1 MIADGPS
8 CVRSARAL
16 DSPHLSRRAFGFAG
30 SVFFCGE
37 TASGDA
43 PSLQRLRRA
52 PVPRLRWSSLAARA
66 LTILVP
72 AALLVALGWADGVY
86 HPRAWGALLVA
97 AGVVLAAAALLG
109 GEVELDRRRAVFAGG
124 LVALAA
130 WSLVSRGWALAPD
143 GAVLEAERTLAYAG
157 LGGAALIAVPRRRL
171 DELLVGVLSG
181 VGIVSA
187 GGLVRHALGAA
198 AVERLELPIGYAN
211 AAGIVACVA
220 ILLGLGL
227 CVEGPAARRALG
239 AAVCPPA
246 AVVLLLSLSRGAM
259 LAGALG
265 GVLLLA
271 TSRAS
276 GGWRRAAPVALASLV
291 AALLVEWAEP
301 FAAPGRSSGEVAWL
315 VVVGALATAAAAAAV
330 LQPGEGAALLRG
342 RTAATVAGA
351 ARLAAVVAL
360 GVAGVLAVRDDRS
373 TPAALQGAS
382 ARLLSSSTS
391 YRSDYWAVAVGAVR
405 DRPLLGL
412 GAGGFER
419 RWLRER
425 DAPLF
430 VRDAHNVYLETLA
443 ELGPLGLAVL
453 LAVLLVPLA
462 GARAVAASAAG
473 RAALAAYAA
482 LLAHAALDW
491 DWELPVVA
499 LCTLLLAVVLLG
511 FGRETAPTRPGALVR
526 GGVVAAAAALVAV
539 GVDVR
544 LAADA
549 TARANAALDR
559 GDALRAAKGAREVRR
574 LTPWAAEPW
583 RLLGEAEV
591 AAGRLE
597 SGRAHLR
604 RATREDPDAAG
615 AWLALAFATDG
626 AERRAALRR
635 VRGLDPLAPEL
646 GVFGADDPSKG

>member
-1 MIADGPS
+1 M
-8 CVRSARAL
+8 
-16 DSPHLSRRAFGFAG
+16 
-30 SVFFCGE
+30 
-37 TASGDA
+37 
-43 PSLQRLRRA
+43 
-52 PVPRLRWSSLAARA
+52 PRLRWSSLAARA

-72 AALLVALGWADGVY
+72 AALLVALGWADGGY
-86 HPRAWGALLVA
+86 YPRAWGALLVA

-130 WSLVSRGWALAPD
+130 WSLVSRAWAVAPD

-157 LGGAALIAVPRRRL
+157 LAGAALLAVPRRRL
-171 DELLVGVLSG
+171 DELLVGVLAG
-181 VGIVSA
+181 VGVVSA
-187 GGLVRHALGAA
+187 GGLVRYALGAA

-227 CVEGPAARRALG
+227 RRGPAARRALG

-330 LQPGEGAALLRG
+330 LQPGR
-342 RTAATVAGA
+342 
-351 ARLAAVVAL
+351 AR
-360 GVAGVLAVRDDRS
+360 RS
-373 TPAALQGAS
+373 
-382 ARLLSSSTS
+382 
-391 YRSDYWAVAVGAVR
+391 
-405 DRPLLGL
+405 
-412 GAGGFER
+412 F
-419 RWLRER
+419 
-425 DAPLF
+425 
-430 VRDAHNVYLETLA
+430 
-443 ELGPLGLAVL
+443 
-453 LAVLLVPLA
+453 A
-462 GARAVAASAAG
+462 GARRRPWRSPPRSRRWSRSASRASSPSATTARCPPPTRAHPPASSRRRRATGRTTGPSRRARWATGRCSGSARAGSSAAGSASATRRSSSAMRTTSTSRRSPSSGRSAWPCSSPSSSSRSPARGRIAASGAG

-491 DWELPVVA
+491 DWELPV
-499 LCTLLLAVVLLG
+499 
-511 FGRETAPTRPGALVR
+511 GRSARSCSRSCSSVSDGRPRPRDPAPPSGRRPRRRRGLSSRWASTCASLPTRRSAR
-526 GGVVAAAAALVAV
+526 TRRSTAAT
-539 GVDVR
+539 R
-544 LAADA
+544 
-549 TARANAALDR
+549 
-559 GDALRAAKGAREVRR
+559 RAARSSAREVRR

-626 AERRAALRR
+626 AERRAALVR
-635 VRGLDPLAPEL
+635 VRELDPLAPEL